1 MLIVMRRAVHINLAA
16 ALILLAGLLF
26 ITLRPGRWALDREK
40 GFMVSLQNSLFH
52 LDRAKQQWATEKNK
66 SESDVPRLD
75 ELRPYLGNGWWET
88 IQRLKGLGVHY
99 NITSTAEPQSDLATL
114 TRDLRF
120 RRGYCLFYPAGT
132 SYGLQA
138 GWASLPASAT
148 WKPFVVLWVE
158 NNLDYLLVL
167 ALAILV
173 LGNLVVFVMNHPF
186 KRESSR
192 HVSA

>member
-1 MLIVMRRAVHINLAA
+1 MRRAVHINLAA
-16 ALILLAGLLF
+16 ALVLLAGLLCV
-26 ITLRPGRWALDREK
+26 TLRPGPWALGREK
-40 GFMVSLQNSLFH
+40 EFMVSLQSSLYH
-52 LDRAKQQWATEKNK
+52 LDEAKQQWVTVKNK
-66 SESDVPRLD
+66 SESDVPTLD

-114 TRDLRF
+114 TRNLRF

-138 GWASLPASAT
+138 GWASPPARAT
-148 WKPFVVLWVE
+148 WKPFALLWVE
-158 NNLDYLLVL
+158 NNLDYLLGM
-167 ALAILV
+167 ALAVLV
-173 LGNLVVFVMNHPF
+173 LGNMFVFVGNHHF
-186 KRESSR
+186 KQEGRP